1 MPLSVIVIGAGIAGL
16 TAAHRL
22 SQHGVRVTVL
32 EARDR
37 VGGRMSTDL
46 RHGWRIDRG
55 AQFLSSGYARI
66 HALLAETGL
75 QASCRPTSGWSATV
89 ADGRVRRLHA
99 RRPWTLASSGLMG
112 KRELLRLGCR
122 MAAGMRGTARLP
134 LDDYAAWSDWDDGD
148 TAAWAA
154 RLAGERG
161 LDYLFEPMLE
171 GFYFQAPEQTSRA
184 LSMAL
189 WAFGARRS
197 RTLALAQGMQSLPEA
212 LAAPLDLRLDTPVT
226 ALDVTPG
233 RVCAHTPAGPFEAD
247 KVVLAAPAAQARALY
262 RGDSA
267 AQQALLATP
276 YSATLNIAIA
286 LPGGLPAPQ
295 GLEDVYGLLIPR
307 RERQAI
313 ATVGIESRKPATLVP
328 AGGELLNVMLDGR
341 AGARLQDADERRVLA
356 EVLPELGRHFPG
368 LVGRIDFTHF
378 CRWPAAEP
386 LSAVGRARAI
396 RDYRRQWRDADPVV
410 LAGDYLAMPTTD
422 GAAHSGEW
430 AAAALLRNR
439 VTGADSAPVNR
450 SDNRRR

>member
-75 QASCRPTSGWSATV
+75 LASCRPTSGWSATV

-171 GFYFQAPEQTSRA
+171 GVYFQAP
-184 LSMAL
+184 
-189 WAFGARRS
+189 
-197 RTLALAQGMQSLPEA
+197 
-212 LAAPLDLRLDTPVT
+212 
-226 ALDVTPG
+226 
-233 RVCAHTPAGPFEAD
+233 
-247 KVVLAAPAAQARALY
+247 
-262 RGDSA
+262 
-267 AQQALLATP
+267 
-276 YSATLNIAIA
+276 
-286 LPGGLPAPQ
+286 
-295 GLEDVYGLLIPR
+295 
-307 RERQAI
+307 
-313 ATVGIESRKPATLVP
+313 
-328 AGGELLNVMLDGR
+328 
-341 AGARLQDADERRVLA
+341 
-356 EVLPELGRHFPG
+356 
-368 LVGRIDFTHF
+368 
-378 CRWPAAEP
+378 
-386 LSAVGRARAI
+386 
-396 RDYRRQWRDADPVV
+396 
-410 LAGDYLAMPTTD
+410 
-422 GAAHSGEW
+422 
-430 AAAALLRNR
+430 
-439 VTGADSAPVNR
+439 
-450 SDNRRR
+450 